1 MVKWNLSQFYM
12 SHGHQVAREK
22 AYWWEG
28 IFDLILLGAVWP
40 HIAGCGVACGIDWVV
55 GVSRSENHR
64 IWCPQKKNWHLKHIK
79 ILACSVCYEN
89 LFIRDLAV
97 IISKELDHHHVHPL
111 SLFESETRA
120 VSSISLRCLDLGSE
134 FEMLRLGE

>member
-1 MVKWNLSQFYM
+1 MKPVSVLYK

-40 HIAGCGVACGIDWVV
+40 HIAGCCVACGIDWVV

-64 IWCPQKKNWHLKHIK
+64 IWCPQKKTDTSN
-79 ILACSVCYEN
+79 
-89 LFIRDLAV
+89 
-97 IISKELDHHHVHPL
+97 
-111 SLFESETRA
+111 T
-120 VSSISLRCLDLGSE
+120 
-134 FEMLRLGE
+134 

>member
-1 MVKWNLSQFYM
+1 MKPVSVLYK

-64 IWCPQKKNWHLKHIK
+64 IWCPQKKTWHLKHI
-79 ILACSVCYEN
+79 SYEN

-111 SLFESETRA
+111 SLFESK
-120 VSSISLRCLDLGSE
+120 LGQ
-134 FEMLRLGE
+134 